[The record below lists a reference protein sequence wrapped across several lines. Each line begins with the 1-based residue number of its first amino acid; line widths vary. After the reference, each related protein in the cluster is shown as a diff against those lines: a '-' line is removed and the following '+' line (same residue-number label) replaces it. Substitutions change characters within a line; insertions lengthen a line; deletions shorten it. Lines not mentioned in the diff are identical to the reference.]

1 MNIKDFILNKDD
13 TITTKE
19 QPKKHYTPP
28 EYTFTVEYENDTD
41 FILKK
46 STKRTEKLLVV
57 LVSQGQIY
65 IKDVKQNTIEKVTD
79 ISQIYAF
86 KRGMPY
92 PPTFQKLSW
101 TPFVSNW
108 SDDTCKTSRA
118 FDDLL
123 EHTEEVKVLANK
135 KLNPLNNPSI
145 LYSYMRDPDSFL
157 RQTEY
162 LKIIHLFDVTIT
174 PSDSVYTELC
184 KTLRMANIDYNMI
197 KTNLDTIL
205 ALGVNN
211 FKFILRYENHI
222 SIILNDYG
230 VDFKTFITY
239 LTYTIKNRNGLELSS
254 YSNNAFCM
262 PDYTDYLR
270 MQKEMYGK
278 VKEKYPDYWLSEKQM
293 MNNKYNTWKRL
304 QSLSISTI
312 NQEDLKK
319 YEFEDSLFKVVVPQ
333 LNVDILDEA
342 QQQQH
347 CLASYLTRI
356 TEGKTHIVFIRTKLN
371 PDESLLTVEITPD
384 ERIVQVR
391 GFQNR
396 SFTAIEY
403 SFIKNWV
410 KEKNL
415 NLEV

>member
-1 MNIKDFILNKDD
+1 
-13 TITTKE
+13 
-19 QPKKHYTPP
+19 
-28 EYTFTVEYENDTD
+28 
-41 FILKK
+41 
-46 STKRTEKLLVV
+46 
-57 LVSQGQIY
+57 
-65 IKDVKQNTIEKVTD
+65 
-79 ISQIYAF
+79 
-86 KRGMPY
+86 
-92 PPTFQKLSW
+92 
-101 TPFVSNW
+101 
-108 SDDTCKTSRA
+108 
-118 FDDLL
+118 
-123 EHTEEVKVLANK
+123 
-135 KLNPLNNPSI
+135 
-145 LYSYMRDPDSFL
+145 
-157 RQTEY
+157 
-162 LKIIHLFDVTIT
+162 
-174 PSDSVYTELC
+174 
-184 KTLRMANIDYNMI
+184 
-197 KTNLDTIL
+197 
-205 ALGVNN
+205 
-211 FKFILRYENHI
+211 
-222 SIILNDYG
+222 
-230 VDFKTFITY
+230 
-239 LTYTIKNRNGLELSS
+239 
-254 YSNNAFCM
+254 
-262 PDYTDYLR
+262 
-270 MQKEMYGK
+270 
-278 VKEKYPDYWLSEKQM
+278 M